1 MRNVNLFRGACTELI
16 TPFDVSGAINYKL
29 LVNEI
34 DNQLEAGISALFVNG
49 LAGEALLTT
58 REEQIDMT
66 KTTVKRVNGRVPVIS
81 NIVSNVP
88 ANALE
93 LLNEFEKAGVD
104 AICITQPMSYEYTGE
119 AIYKFFSDIAT
130 VTKLPVYI
138 YNAPQSG
145 NIISPAIVAKLV
157 NEHDN
162 IVGYKDSTQ
171 DIVHL
176 QTVMKLIKKEK
187 SFECVSGSDATIFP
201 TLAIGGTGIISLISA
216 VFPKPV
222 IDVCDAYFR
231 GEIEKSFAYQKY
243 VLDIRTALKTAPMV
257 AGYKYA
263 SELIGKPLGEV
274 RGPLSNATEAQKKS
288 IKENLI
294 KLGLIQ

>member
-1 MRNVNLFRGACTELI
+1 MGNVNLFRGACTELI
-16 TPFDVSGAINYKL
+16 TPYDANGAINYKF

-34 DNQLEAGISALFVNG
+34 DDQLEAGISALFVNG

-58 REEQIDMT
+58 KQEQVDMT
-66 KTTVKRVNGRVPVIS
+66 KTTVKRVNGKVPVIS
-81 NIVSNVP
+81 NIVSNIP

-104 AICITQPMSYEYTGE
+104 AICITQPMSYEYTSD
-119 AIYKFFSDIAT
+119 AIYKFFSDLAT
-130 VTKLPVYI
+130 AAKLPVYI

-145 NIISPAIVAKLV
+145 NIMSPNIIAKLV
-157 NEHDN
+157 NEHEN
-162 IVGYKDSTQ
+162 IIGYKDSTQ

-187 SFECVSGSDATIFP
+187 HFECVSGSDATIFP
-201 TLAIGGTGIISLISA
+201 TLAVGGTGVISLISA
-216 VFPKPV
+216 VFPNPV
-222 IDVCDAYFR
+222 INVCDAYFQ
-231 GEIEKSFAYQKY
+231 GEIEKSFACQKY
-243 VLDIRTALKTAPMV
+243 VLDIRTVLKVAPMV

-274 RGPLSNATEAQKKS
+274 RAPLANATDAQKKS
-288 IKENLI
+288 IKENLT
-294 KLGLIQ
+294 KLGLI